1 MRNVI
6 YCDHRYQRAFLDFF
20 EDELVRYGYDW
31 KAVVIEYVL
40 KGPEPLIFG
49 TGGCMS
55 TPPPDIGTGRVADG
69 WNTVGHPLI
78 HLAVGIPLSSARVI
92 SHDPPSMPSN
102 STAKTSPWKVLMHH
116 RAFNNPY

>member
-1 MRNVI
+1 MGNVI

-49 TGGCMS
+49 GIGGCMS
-55 TPPPDIGTGRVADG
+55 ISPPILEPGELLTDG
-69 WNTVGHPLI
+69 AQWRIRLF
-78 HLAVGIPLSSARVI
+78 I
-92 SHDPPSMPSN
+92 S
-102 STAKTSPWKVLMHH
+102 
-116 RAFNNPY
+116 R

>member
-1 MRNVI
+1 MLGTAYFLGVPAEQLHSLYEEGLKDLEPWQDAPGEISRHDWRNYLSEPRQVPLPNMRNVI

-49 TGGCMS
+49 GIGGCMS
-55 TPPPDIGTGRVADG
+55 ISPRY
-69 WNTVGHPLI
+69 WNRE
-78 HLAVGIPLSSARVI
+78 SC
-92 SHDPPSMPSN
+92 
-102 STAKTSPWKVLMHH
+102 
-116 RAFNNPY
+116 